1 MATSTTI
8 PHSRRA
14 LLAAAAGGAAA
25 LVAGALGRPA
35 PTRATD
41 GDVVTVGG
49 YLTGTSTTSI
59 DNTSGNTS
67 NVFQASTNGT
77 GSAIF
82 AHSAGGTGVYGTT
95 WGTGQAA
102 VFGYTPGG
110 GVGVRGVGYS
120 DAPGVMGSSSTL
132 PGSSAIPTKT
142 GVFGYAIQDS
152 TARGVYGRS
161 NAGRGVY
168 GQATSGTGVFGY
180 ATSGYALRA
189 NGRVKFDSASG
200 TATIAA
206 GTKSKTVNSGFD
218 LTTSTKIL
226 VTLMGNPGGTTA
238 VQRVAV
244 NTTADSFTIYLTADA
259 TANVKVAWL
268 ILS

>member
-1 MATSTTI
+1 MATGTTI

-49 YLTGTSTTSI
+49 YHTGTSTTYI
-59 DNTSGNTS
+59 NNESGNTA
-67 NVFQASTNGT
+67 FQASTNGT

-82 AHSAGGTGVYGTT
+82 AHSAGGTGVYGSTY
-95 WGTGQAA
+95 GTAQAA

-132 PGSSAIPTKT
+132 PGSSAIPTKV
-142 GVFGYAIQDS
+142 GVFGYAVQDS

-161 NAGRGVY
+161 NTGRGVY
-168 GQATSGTGVFGY
+168 GQATSGTGVWGY

-189 NGRVKFDSASG
+189 NGRVKFDTASG
-200 TATIAA
+200 MATILS
-206 GTKSKTVNSGFD
+206 GTKSFVVTPGFD
-218 LTTSTKIL
+218 LTSTTKIL
-226 VTLMGNPGGTTA
+226 ATLMGNPGGTTA

-244 NTTADSFTIYLTADA
+244 NTTANTFTIYLTAKA

-268 ILS
+268 VLS